1 MVSRDFFRH
10 FPSSEAPDI
19 TATPPLLSTLLDD
32 ARAVHGDLR
41 DLRRDLHRHP
51 EIGLD
56 LPRTQERVL
65 AALDGLALETTLGRG
80 STSITGVLRGGAPT
94 TGPHPVVLLRADMDA
109 LPVQELAEVAY
120 RSQVDGAMHGCGHDL
135 HTAML
140 VGAARILD
148 ARRDELPGDVV
159 LMFQPGEEG
168 WAGAK
173 VMIEEGVLD
182 AAGRRVDAAYG
193 MHVFSTMAPQGTFV
207 TKSGPML
214 AASDGFAVTVK
225 GTGGHGS
232 APHAALDPVPAL
244 AELVTA
250 LQVAATRTFDA
261 HDPVVLTVGVLRAG
275 TRRNVIPDEAHLD
288 ATVRSFSRVSRDRA
302 AEVFPRV
309 ARGIGAA
316 HGLEVEVTYTP
327 EYPVTVNDEAETA
340 FAGEV
345 IDELFGKQRHLR
357 WTRPLSAS
365 EDFSFVLDEVPGTFI
380 GLAAPPEGTDL
391 RTAEFNHSPRAVF
404 DDGVLADGAALYA
417 GLAVA
422 RLHQLAAQLATQEN

>member
-1 MVSRDFFRH
+1 V
-10 FPSSEAPDI
+10 PDI
-19 TATPPLLSTLLDD
+19 TATPPPLSTLLDD

-65 AALDGLALETTLGRG
+65 AALDGLALETVLGRG
-80 STSITGVLRGGAPT
+80 ATSVTGVLRGGAAPT
-94 TGPHPVVLLRADMDA
+94 TGRRPVVLLRADMDA
-109 LPVQELAEVAY
+109 LPVQELVDVEY
-120 RSQVDGAMHGCGHDL
+120 RSQADGVMHACGHDL

-140 VGAARILD
+140 VGAARLLD
-148 ARRDELPGDVV
+148 ARRDRLPGDVV

-182 AAGRRVDAAYG
+182 AAGRRADAAYG
-193 MHVFSTMAPQGTFV
+193 MHVFSALAPYGTFV
-207 TKSGPML
+207 TKPGPML
-214 AASDGFAVTVK
+214 AASDGLAVTVK
-225 GTGGHGS
+225 GSGGHGS
-232 APHAALDPVPAL
+232 APHAALDPVPAA
-244 AELVTA
+244 AEIVTA
-250 LQVAATRTFDA
+250 LQIAATRTFDA
-261 HDPVVLTVGVLRAG
+261 FDPVVLTVGLLRAG
-275 TRRNVIPDEAHLD
+275 TRRNVIPDEAYLE
-288 ATVRSFSRVSRDRA
+288 ATVRSFSEAGQELA

-309 ARGIGAA
+309 ARGVAVA
-316 HGLEVEVTYTP
+316 HGLEVEVTYTR
-327 EYPVTVNDEAETA
+327 EYPVTVNDEAETL

-345 IDELFGKQRHLR
+345 IGELFGDPRHLR

-365 EDFSFVLDEVPGTFI
+365 EDFSFVLEEVPGTFV
-380 GLAAPPEGTDL
+380 GLAAPPEGADL

-422 RLHQLAAQLATQEN
+422 RLHQLATQPDPRGD